1 MDNFQIADAF
11 TLLSKLLDIHGE
23 NSFKSKSYASA
34 AFAIEK
40 LPIQL
45 ENISPEKLASLKGI
59 GTSTAQKITEML
71 ETGKI
76 KALEEIIFITPK
88 GILEMM
94 QIKGLGPKK
103 INAIWKEM
111 GIETIGELWYA
122 CKENRLKLFKG
133 FGEKTQADVM
143 AKIEFFQ
150 KSKGSFQKCKTGL
163 HQSCQHRRSLPL
175 LIRLMHCIAGC
186 FVYNMRCENQ

>member
-40 LPIQL
+40 LPVQL
-45 ENISPEKLASLKGI
+45 ENVSQENLASLKGI
-59 GTSTAQKITEML
+59 GSSTAQKITEML
-71 ETGKI
+71 QTGKI
-76 KALEEIIFITPK
+76 KALEEIIFNTPK

-111 GIETIGELWYA
+111 GIEI
-122 CKENRLKLFKG
+122 NHF
-133 FGEKTQADVM
+133 V
-143 AKIEFFQ
+143 
-150 KSKGSFQKCKTGL
+150 KS
-163 HQSCQHRRSLPL
+163 HR
-175 LIRLMHCIAGC
+175 
-186 FVYNMRCENQ
+186 